1 MKKEL
6 LKVDKLSVN
15 YGKAAIL
22 RSVSVTVNSGK
33 IIGIVGESGSGKSTL
48 IYSALGILGR
58 GGRIT
63 DGTILYDGIDL
74 QKISKEEFRRL
85 RGQRLSLIAQDPMQ
99 SFHPVRK
106 IRKELQELVKAH
118 EGISVKEAETE
129 MVHYMEK
136 FHLHDPRSI
145 LDKYAFELSGGMC
158 QRTSIAMAMVLR
170 PQILF
175 GM

>member
-1 MKKEL
+1 MKEEL

-33 IIGIVGESGSGKSTL
+33 SIGIVGESGSGKSTL

-74 QKISKEEFRRL
+74 SSDQKDTQ
-85 RGQRLSLIAQDPMQ
+85 GAAGT
-99 SFHPVRK
+99 RK
-106 IRKELQELVKAH
+106 GA
-118 EGISVKEAETE
+118 
-129 MVHYMEK
+129 
-136 FHLHDPRSI
+136 
-145 LDKYAFELSGGMC
+145 
-158 QRTSIAMAMVLR
+158 
-170 PQILF
+170 
-175 GM
+175 